1 MEEFCPHLY
10 YWDGAD
16 GPNWQGW
23 WLSPEVG
30 SDSFMAFANGDI
42 ECPEKATNWRSGEGG
57 IDLRVGVISSGPP
70 SIVGVRAPTMM
81 GLEGAYRDD
90 GTTHDRGAGRRIYK
104 RYRDLH
110 ADEVAGLDEPAVVTY
125 SSAFTLNSLPS
136 PIADISPVQQQQQQ
150 QQAIIGV
157 AVGAA
162 LDWVN
167 GGDGSGIV
175 QGVALSDAE
184 AERGA
189 PSAAAVVASSALVAA
204 SGPVLAPVLS
214 ARIECAA
221 DLEQLVTKRED
232 EVLSVPE
239 LHDEDSP
246 LPMGWVVAARG
257 VAAASTTRT
266 VAEHL
271 LHAVDELE
279 HGVAPEIAAL
289 APVRRQVERVR
300 GLLRLV
306 EGPFTVCVW
315 SGT

>member
-1 MEEFCPHLY
+1 M
-10 YWDGAD
+10 
-16 GPNWQGW
+16 
-23 WLSPEVG
+23 
-30 SDSFMAFANGDI
+30 
-42 ECPEKATNWRSGEGG
+42 
-57 IDLRVGVISSGPP
+57 
-70 SIVGVRAPTMM
+70 
-81 GLEGAYRDD
+81 
-90 GTTHDRGAGRRIYK
+90 
-104 RYRDLH
+104 
-110 ADEVAGLDEPAVVTY
+110 
-125 SSAFTLNSLPS
+125 
-136 PIADISPVQQQQQQ
+136 
-150 QQAIIGV
+150 
-157 AVGAA
+157 
-162 LDWVN
+162 N

-175 QGVALSDAE
+175 QGVALSDGRPTWSTLGGGRCGVLCTRRC
-184 AERGA
+184 ERAGIGSH
-189 PSAAAVVASSALVAA
+189 P
-204 SGPVLAPVLS
+204 
-214 ARIECAA
+214 ICADRMCA